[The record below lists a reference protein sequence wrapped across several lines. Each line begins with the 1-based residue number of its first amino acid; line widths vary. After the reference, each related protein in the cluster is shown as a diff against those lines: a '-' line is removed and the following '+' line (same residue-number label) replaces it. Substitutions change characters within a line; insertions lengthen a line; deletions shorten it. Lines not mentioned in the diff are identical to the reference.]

1 MGIDEKEREQAI
13 LEVTAE
19 LLLRH
24 GYNKLT
30 MSDVADA
37 VGLNRRLVYL
47 LFPSKDAL
55 VEALLLREMNTYVQ
69 MWSHY
74 LDRDPLGGSVASVY
88 RSLLVVLKQLPLMTA
103 MYTRDE
109 RIFGKYL
116 SRPGNIFSYWPPDP
130 GSTQEFLQAMQAV
143 GAVRQGINA
152 RAIAFILDA
161 LSPSILR
168 ALSSQRR
175 ATLDDSNRPDP
186 PSFDE
191 LVETVAELCDRLL
204 TPEEGANLEAGKAVM
219 RRRVE
224 EIQAQLTTIFNRRRE
239 QAHDE
244 GEASPLAHSEELS
257 EQQLVEPS

>member
-1 MGIDEKEREQAI
+1 MGIDEKERERAI
-13 LEVTAE
+13 LDVTAE

-55 VEALLLREMNTYVQ
+55 VEALLLRELNTYVE

-74 LDRDPLGGSVASVY
+74 LDRDPLGGTVASVY

-109 RIFGKYL
+109 QTFGKYL
-116 SRPGNIFSYWPPDP
+116 SKPGSFFASWPPDP
-130 GSTQEFLQAMQAV
+130 GPTREYLQAMQAV
-143 GAVRQGINA
+143 GAVRQDINT

-161 LSPSILR
+161 LTPSILAALASHTR
-168 ALSSQRR
+168 A
-175 ATLDDSNRPDP
+175 AFDDSNSPGQP
-186 PSFDE
+186 PFDE
-191 LVETVAELCDRLL
+191 VVETVAELCERLL
-204 TPEEGANLEAGKAVM
+204 TPSEGANLEAGKAVM

-224 EIQAQLTTIFNRRRE
+224 EVQTQLTAALNRRRE
-239 QAHDE
+239 KAHF
-244 GEASPLAHSEELS
+244 GG
-257 EQQLVEPS
+257 QL